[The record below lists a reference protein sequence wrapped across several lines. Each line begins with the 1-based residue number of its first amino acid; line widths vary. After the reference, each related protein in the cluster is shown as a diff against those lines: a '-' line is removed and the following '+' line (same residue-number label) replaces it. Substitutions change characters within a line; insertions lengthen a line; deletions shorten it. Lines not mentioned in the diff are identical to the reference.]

1 VAVEAVWKYF
11 ENNHEIFAALVAA
24 LAILGG
30 LIGSVLGAKIQ
41 ANGGRAQA
49 NAAREA
55 AQITSE
61 AQRVAA
67 LWTVRQVQTAEFIH
81 NVREV
86 LHTSHLLVVDEHTE
100 ALRAQV
106 QETGQAMRR
115 KFAELQLIAPLP
127 VVAAAQLVVNSAD
140 LYQNL
145 NRARGP
151 AQRALF
157 ILLRLTGDENS
168 AVSAPA
174 SRARDGLEAL
184 RRGDASAST
193 VRLMLADVPGLT
205 ETQAELLIGDAEEPA
220 YGPVRA
226 RAESEVRERAAR
238 LVEVARTMLRSDD
251 DVAP

>member
-1 VAVEAVWKYF
+1 VTVEALWKYF

-24 LAILGG
+24 LAIIGG

-41 ANGGRAQA
+41 ANGGRARA
-49 NAAREA
+49 SAAREA

-67 LWTVRQVQTAEFIH
+67 LWTVRQVQTAEFLH
-81 NVREV
+81 NVREA
-86 LHTSHLLVVDEHTE
+86 LHTSHLLVVNEDTE

-106 QETGQAMRR
+106 REAGQAMHR

-127 VVAAAQLVVNSAD
+127 VVAAAQLVVISAD
-140 LYQNL
+140 SYQDL

-157 ILLRLTGDENS
+157 ILIRLTGDENS

-174 SRARDGLEAL
+174 IRARDGLEAL
-184 RRGDASAST
+184 RRGDTSASDA
-193 VRLMLADVPGLT
+193 RLMLADVHGLT
-205 ETQAELLIGDAEEPA
+205 ETQAEMLIGDAEEPEFGLA
-220 YGPVRA
+220 WS
-226 RAESEVRERAAR
+226 RAEREARQRAGR

-251 DVAP
+251 DVPP